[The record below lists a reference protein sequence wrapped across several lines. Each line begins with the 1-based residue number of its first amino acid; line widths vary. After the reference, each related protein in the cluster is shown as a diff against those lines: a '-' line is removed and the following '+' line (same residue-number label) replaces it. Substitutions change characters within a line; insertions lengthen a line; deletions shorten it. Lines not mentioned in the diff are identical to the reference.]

1 MTLPTHALEKLIA
14 LLQDGTDLDVFN
26 VPRLLGVSETKAEP
40 ILHLLA
46 SGRLDRTN
54 VLILLRAM
62 TALRENM
69 SRSAAEVEMCW
80 TGPPSLEVMEKST
93 DSVMQDM
100 IGRAREEILIVG
112 YRITDSGETIRR
124 LSESMRYVDHIT
136 MIIDNDKQRV
146 NLTSIDNAFRG
157 ITRPRIYTHK
167 KREKEFYKVHAKVLI
182 IDQMEMLL
190 TSANMTHYGLTQNFE
205 MGVRI
210 RGRPAKDARSLI
222 MQMIDRKYFEEMA

>member
-1 MTLPTHALEKLIA
+1 MTGVNRELDRIQADALALMTLPTHALEKLIA

-80 TGPPSLEVMEKST
+80 TGSAELGGHGKVNGFCNAGHDRACKGRDT
-93 DSVMQDM
+93 DCGLQD
-100 IGRAREEILIVG
+100 
-112 YRITDSGETIRR
+112 
-124 LSESMRYVDHIT
+124 
-136 MIIDNDKQRV
+136 N
-146 NLTSIDNAFRG
+146 
-157 ITRPRIYTHK
+157 
-167 KREKEFYKVHAKVLI
+167 
-182 IDQMEMLL
+182 
-190 TSANMTHYGLTQNFE
+190 
-205 MGVRI
+205 
-210 RGRPAKDARSLI
+210 
-222 MQMIDRKYFEEMA
+222 